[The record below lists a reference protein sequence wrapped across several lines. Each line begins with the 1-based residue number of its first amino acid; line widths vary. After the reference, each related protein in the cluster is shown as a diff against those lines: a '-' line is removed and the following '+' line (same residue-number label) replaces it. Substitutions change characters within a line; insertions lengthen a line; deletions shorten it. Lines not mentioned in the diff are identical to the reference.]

1 MCDPVSGLPTPL
13 GGGVGEWVIRKGN
26 KFYLLF
32 LSNSLRMDYLV
43 MITDRN
49 YGGSSMSVSKV
60 CKGCGVDK
68 VATTEFFHSNKTTKD
83 GLQGKCKV
91 CIKAYQQGRKDK
103 RRETQAKWREKN
115 REKINEQ
122 AQQWREDNREK
133 TRQIARDHYYRN
145 HDNILEKYA
154 TDEYKERQE
163 KWRAE
168 NHDKVKGYKR
178 KWNRDNRD
186 YRNEWERERCKTDP
200 CYRLRRSVSRS
211 VNIALKH
218 TDGSK
223 GGSSTFEYLP
233 YTLQA
238 LREHLENQFEDWMTW
253 DNWGVPKDGERTW
266 HIDHIH
272 PQSLL
277 PYDTLDHPNF
287 LKCWSLSNLRP
298 MDAIENIQKG
308 NKLL

>member
-1 MCDPVSGLPTPL
+1 
-13 GGGVGEWVIRKGN
+13 
-26 KFYLLF
+26 
-32 LSNSLRMDYLV
+32 
-43 MITDRN
+43 
-49 YGGSSMSVSKV
+49 MSVSKV
-60 CKGCGVDK
+60 CKGCGVEK
-68 VATTEFFHSNKTTKD
+68 ITTTEFFHKAQTKD
-83 GLQGKCKV
+83 GLNNKCKV
-91 CIKAYQQGRKDK
+91 CVKAYQQGRKAQMK
-103 RRETQAKWREKN
+103 QAQVRYREKN
-115 REKINEQ
+115 REKIREQ
-122 AQQWREDNREK
+122 AREWREDNREK
-133 TRQIARDHYYRN
+133 VNQISKDYYYRN
-145 HDNILEKYA
+145 HDKILEKYA
-154 TDEYKERQE
+154 TDEFKERQE

-178 KWNRDNRD
+178 KWNVNNRES
-186 YRNEWERERCKTDP
+186 RNEWERERCKTDP
-200 CYRLRRSVSRS
+200 CYRLRKNVSRS
-211 VNIALKH
+211 VSIALQR

-223 GGSSTFEYLP
+223 GGSSTFEHLP

-253 DNWGVPKDGERTW
+253 DNWGVASTEEKTW

-308 NKLL
+308 RKLL